1 MEVNMIE
8 EKVRSKIEEEIQ
20 KCGYLLDK
28 VSYLKESSV
37 YYLRVEI
44 DKEGFIDLDDC
55 VKVTEAINPIVDKMD
70 FLTDN
75 YILDV
80 CSKEKGCE

>member
-1 MEVNMIE
+1 MIE
-8 EKVRSKIEEEIQ
+8 EQVRELIEETVKKE
-20 KCGYLLDK
+20 GYLLDK
-28 VSYLKESSV
+28 VSYVKESGV

-55 VKVTEAINPIVDKMD
+55 VKVTEAINPIIDRAD
-70 FLTDN
+70 FLNDN

>member
-1 MEVNMIE
+1 MIE
-8 EKVRSKIEEEIQ
+8 EKVRSMIEEEIQ